1 MVAKKENKTVT
12 KKEVKKTPSKKP
24 EVVEEKSSIKQYH
37 ISKREDGRWQ
47 VKNVKAEKAL
57 KIFKTQKEAID
68 YAKGVAKNQEGS
80 IRVHSKAGKLRKAK

>member
-1 MVAKKENKTVT
+1 MKRSEHIAQQYFYNKE
-12 KKEVKKTPSKKP
+12 
-24 EVVEEKSSIKQYH
+24 Y
-37 ISKREDGRWQ
+37 
-47 VKNVKAEKAL
+47 EKAL

>member
-1 MVAKKENKTVT
+1 MVAKKENKAAT
-12 KKEVKKTPSKKP
+12 KKEIKKTTAKKT